1 MAPEGDRRTR
11 RTRRLVTA
19 AMAEL
24 LLERP
29 FEQITVQAIIDRAD
43 IGRATFYHHFR
54 DKLDVVDAV
63 SAEMFDGLHDD
74 DGRDPAAGGRLPV
87 LGLFR
92 HAAERSASL
101 RAMLD
106 TPGGAVFWAQ
116 SHAAL
121 TAAIEASLVRP
132 VPGLMRRGVPAEVQA
147 QFTAGALL
155 GTLRWWLRA
164 GMPYPPEQIAAMFES
179 LLAPVEAGA

>member
-1 MAPEGDRRTR
+1 MATGDDRRSR

-19 AMAEL
+19 AMAQL
-24 LLERP
+24 LQERP

-63 SAEMFDGLHDD
+63 SAEMFEGLHDAD
-74 DGRDPAAGGRLPV
+74 DTLGASGGLPV

-92 HAAERSASL
+92 HAAERATSL

-106 TPGGAVFWAQ
+106 TPGGSVFWAQ

-121 TAAIEASLVRP
+121 TAAIEGALAMTPPDPTRAA
-132 VPGLMRRGVPAEVQA
+132 VPAAIRA
-147 QFTAGALL
+147 QFLAGALL
-155 GTLRWWLRA
+155 GTLQWWLRT
-164 GMPYPPEQIAAMFES
+164 GMPYTPEQMAAFFGALTPS
-179 LLAPVEAGA
+179 PAPGA